1 MKEIQGPAGRLE
13 ARLDR
18 PAGAAKAIVVMASPH
33 PKRGGTM
40 LDKVVYQATQGFVR
54 AGCAVLRFNYRGAG
68 TSDGEF
74 SDGPGEMDD
83 YRAALEAAA
92 REFPELP
99 IWAAGYSFGAY
110 VAMNVGAS
118 DPRVTHLI
126 GIGVVIGDKG
136 ISDKDISDKANGGK
150 FGDGKYDYAAVR
162 ASEKPKFLLHG
173 GLDELST
180 AKSIRKFYGEL
191 AEPREL
197 IVIDDA
203 DHYFDGH
210 ASEVAD
216 AIEDLMESEHA

>member
-1 MKEIQGPAGRLE
+1 MREIQGPVGRLE

-18 PAGAAKAIVVMASPH
+18 PADAAKAVVVLASPH

-40 LDKVVYQATQGFVR
+40 QDKVLYQAAQGFVR
-54 AGCAVLRFNYRGAG
+54 TGCAVLRFNYRGAG
-68 TSDGEF
+68 TSVGEF

-83 YRAALEAAA
+83 YRAALDAAA

-99 IWAAGYSFGAY
+99 IWAAGYSFGAFI
-110 VAMNVGAS
+110 AMNVGAA

-126 GIGVVIGDKG
+126 GIGVVID
-136 ISDKDISDKANGGK
+136 D
-150 FGDGKYDYAAVR
+150 KYDYTAVR

-197 IVIDDA
+197 VVIDDA

-216 AIEDLMESEHA
+216 AIEDLLVEG

>member
-1 MKEIQGPAGRLE
+1 MKEIQGPVGRLE
-13 ARLDR
+13 ARLDL
-18 PAGAAKAIVVMASPH
+18 PAGTARAIAVVASPH

-40 LDKVVYQATQGFVR
+40 QDKVVYQAAQGFVR

-83 YRAALEAAA
+83 YRAALDAAA

-99 IWAAGYSFGAY
+99 IWAAGYSFGAFI
-110 VAMNVGAS
+110 AMNTGAT
-118 DPRVTHLI
+118 DPRVTQLV
-126 GIGVVIGDKG
+126 GIGTVID
-136 ISDKDISDKANGGK
+136 D
-150 FGDGKYDYAAVR
+150 KYDYTAVR
-162 ASEKPKFLLHG
+162 VTEKPKFLLHG
-173 GLDELST
+173 GLDELTT

-197 IVIDDA
+197 VVIDDA

-216 AIEDLMESEHA
+216 AIEDLLTGE

>member
-18 PAGAAKAIVVMASPH
+18 PAGDAKAIVVMASPH

-40 LDKVVYQATQGFVR
+40 QDKVVYQATQGFVR

-83 YRAALEAAA
+83 YRAALAAAA
-92 REFPELP
+92 REFPALP
-99 IWAAGYSFGAY
+99 IWAAGYSFGAFI
-110 VAMNVGAS
+110 AMTVGAA
-118 DPRVTHLI
+118 DRRVTHLI
-126 GIGVVIGDKG
+126 GIGVVID
-136 ISDKDISDKANGGK
+136 D
-150 FGDGKYDYAAVR
+150 KYDYAAVR
-162 ASEKPKFLLHG
+162 ASDKPKFLVHG

-180 AKSIRKFYGEL
+180 AKTVRRFYGEL

-216 AIEDLMESEHA
+216 AVEDLMENEHA

>member
-1 MKEIQGPAGRLE
+1 MREIQGPVGRLE

-18 PAGAAKAIVVMASPH
+18 PADAAKAVVVLASPH

-40 LDKVVYQATQGFVR
+40 QDKVLYQAAQGFVR
-54 AGCAVLRFNYRGAG
+54 TGCAVLRFNYRGAG

-83 YRAALEAAA
+83 YRAALDAAA

-99 IWAAGYSFGAY
+99 IWAAGYSFGAFI
-110 VAMNVGAS
+110 AMNVGAG

-126 GIGVVIGDKG
+126 GIGVVID
-136 ISDKDISDKANGGK
+136 D
-150 FGDGKYDYAAVR
+150 KYDYAAVR

-197 IVIDDA
+197 VVIDDA

-216 AIEDLMESEHA
+216 AIEDLLVEG

>member
-18 PAGAAKAIVVMASPH
+18 PAGDARAVVVMASPY
-33 PKRGGTM
+33 PKHGGTM
-40 LDKVVYQATQGFVR
+40 QDKVVYQATQGFMR

-74 SDGPGEMDD
+74 SDGPGESDD
-83 YRAALEAAA
+83 YRAALDAAA

-110 VAMNVGAS
+110 IALNAGAS

-126 GIGVVIGDKG
+126 GIGVVID
-136 ISDKDISDKANGGK
+136 D
-150 FGDGKYDYAAVR
+150 KYDYAAVR
-162 ASEKPKFLLHG
+162 ATDKPKFLIHG

-180 AKSIRKFYGEL
+180 AKAVRKFYGEL
-191 AEPREL
+191 TEPREL
-197 IVIDDA
+197 VVIDDA

-216 AIEDLMESEHA
+216 AIEDLLENEHA